1 MTPCSLGPTVPR
13 EPTEGYHTV
22 KVATD
27 VDGQT
32 GRVNGMVFA
41 KQFISTEA
49 A

>member
-1 MTPCSLGPTVPR
+1 MSKDSNGRV
-13 EPTEGYHTV
+13 TEGYHTV

-49 A
+49 T